1 MTDFVGQ
8 QQSPDG
14 NMEMLTPQGVVVV
27 VVVVVISRLPQEGV
41 ICVIVFATVL
51 TDAQYNKYSGK
62 CYKVSQKSKLQVPN
76 SKPKT
81 LCTLCRTL

>member
-27 VVVVVISRLPQEGV
+27 VVVVVI
-41 ICVIVFATVL
+41 I
-51 TDAQYNKYSGK
+51 
-62 CYKVSQKSKLQVPN
+62 
-76 SKPKT
+76 
-81 LCTLCRTL
+81 